1 MPTLV
6 EQRYEFKGG
15 YPVRETIKDLYDELD
30 LLRALQMY
38 RAFYPTVS
46 GAAIFR
52 GSANVGVA
60 PNKVFGSMDT
70 RPRHIGYTLNS
81 DTPYGVVLLD
91 LHIGP
96 IVIELP
102 PGPLVGAAMD
112 IHQRW
117 ILDMGLPGPD
127 AGKAASTC
135 CCPPSTKEKCRR
147 VTAPVLRR
155 RFARSGRCARFHRM
169 EMLPARSSS

>member
-1 MPTLV
+1 MMPTLV

-15 YPVRETIKDLYDELD
+15 YPARETIRHAYDELD

-52 GSANVGVA
+52 GSANVGLA
-60 PNKVFGSMDT
+60 PDKPFGSMDT

-102 PGPLVGAAMD
+102 PGPLVAAAMD
-112 IHQRW
+112 IHQRS
-117 ILDMGLPGPD
+117 ILDMGLPGP
-127 AGKAASTC
+127 
-135 CCPPSTKEKCRR
+135 
-147 VTAPVLRR
+147 
-155 RFARSGRCARFHRM
+155 FARFHRM